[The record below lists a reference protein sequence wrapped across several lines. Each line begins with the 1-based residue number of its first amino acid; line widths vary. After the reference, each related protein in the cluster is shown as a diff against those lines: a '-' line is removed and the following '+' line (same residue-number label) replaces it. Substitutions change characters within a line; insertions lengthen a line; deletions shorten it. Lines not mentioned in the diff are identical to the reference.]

1 MQTWTMIRKNN
12 RLVLSGLITKTPIK
26 KMSPSGISHCQFY
39 LEHVSEQIEAGLSRQ
54 AWCIMPVIVSGQQE
68 LSYSIKKGSKV
79 LVSGFISTHIKR
91 DKTSQIVLHADQ
103 IKLLGE

>member
-1 MQTWTMIRKNN
+1 MIPTNN
-12 RLVLSGLITKTPIK
+12 RLMLSGIVTKTPIR

-39 LEHVSEQIEAGLSRQ
+39 LEHVSEQIEAELTRQ
-54 AWCIMPVIVSGQQE
+54 AWCVMPIIVSGQQE

-79 LVSGFISTHIKR
+79 LVSGFISTHTKR
-91 DKTSQIVLHADQ
+91 NKTSQLVLHADQ

>member
-1 MQTWTMIRKNN
+1 M
-12 RLVLSGLITKTPIK
+12 LSGIVTKTPIR

-39 LEHVSEQIEAGLSRQ
+39 LEHVSEQIEAELIRQ
-54 AWCIMPVIVSGQQE
+54 AWCVMPIIVSGQQE

-79 LVSGFISTHIKR
+79 LVSGFISTHTKR
-91 DKTSQIVLHADQ
+91 NKTSQLVLHADQ

>member
-1 MQTWTMIRKNN
+1 MIRKNN
-12 RLVLSGLITKTPIK
+12 RLVLSGLVTKTPIK

-39 LEHVSEQIEAGLSRQ
+39 LEHVSEQIEAGFPRQ
-54 AWCIMPVIVSGQQE
+54 AWCTLPVIVSGQQD

-79 LVSGFISTHIKR
+79 LVSGFISTHTKR

>member
-1 MQTWTMIRKNN
+1 MIRTNN
-12 RLVLSGLITKTPIK
+12 RLVLSGIVKKTPIQ

-39 LEHVSEQIEAGLSRQ
+39 LEHVSEQIEAELTRQ

-79 LVSGFISTHIKR
+79 LVSGFISTHTKR

>member
-1 MQTWTMIRKNN
+1 MIQKNN
-12 RLVLSGLITKTPIK
+12 RLVLSGLVTKTPIK

-39 LEHVSEQIEAGLSRQ
+39 LEHVSEQFEAGFPRQ
-54 AWCIMPVIVSGQQE
+54 AWCTLPVIVSGQQD

-79 LVSGFISTHIKR
+79 LVSGFISTHTKR
-91 DKTSQIVLHADQ
+91 DKTSQLVLHADQ

>member
-1 MQTWTMIRKNN
+1 MIRKNN
-12 RLVLSGLITKTPIK
+12 RLVLSGLVTKTPIK

-79 LVSGFISTHIKR
+79 LVSGFISTHTKR

-103 IKLLGE
+103 IELLGE

>member
-1 MQTWTMIRKNN
+1 MIPTNN
-12 RLVLSGLITKTPIK
+12 RLILSGVVSKNPIRK
-26 KMSPSGISHCQFY
+26 ISPSGISHCQFY

-79 LVSGFISTHIKR
+79 LVSGFISTHTKR

>member
-1 MQTWTMIRKNN
+1 MIQKNN
-12 RLVLSGLITKTPIK
+12 RLVLSGLVTKNPIK

-39 LEHVSEQIEAGLSRQ
+39 LEHVSEQFEAGFSRQ
-54 AWCIMPVIVSGQQE
+54 AWCTLPVIVSGQQD

-79 LVSGFISTHIKR
+79 LVSGFISTHTKR
-91 DKTSQIVLHADQ
+91 DKTSQLVLHADQ

>member
-1 MQTWTMIRKNN
+1 MIQKNN
-12 RLVLSGLITKTPIK
+12 RLVLSGLVTKTPIK

-39 LEHVSEQIEAGLSRQ
+39 LEHVSEQFEAGFPRQ

-68 LSYSIKKGSKV
+68 LSYIKKGSKV
-79 LVSGFISTHIKR
+79 LVSGFISTHTKR
-91 DKTSQIVLHADQ
+91 NQTSQLVLHADQ

>member
-1 MQTWTMIRKNN
+1 MIRKNN
-12 RLVLSGLITKTPIK
+12 RLVLSGLVTKTPIK

-39 LEHVSEQIEAGLSRQ
+39 LEHVSEQFEAGFPRQ
-54 AWCIMPVIVSGQQE
+54 AWCTLPVIVSGQQD

-79 LVSGFISTHIKR
+79 LVSGFISTHTKR

-103 IKLLGE
+103 VKLLGE

>member
-1 MQTWTMIRKNN
+1 MIRTNN
-12 RLVLSGLITKTPIK
+12 RLVLSGIVKKTPIQ

-39 LEHVSEQIEAGLSRQ
+39 LEHVSEQIEAGLPRQ

-79 LVSGFISTHIKR
+79 LVSGFISTHTKR

-103 IKLLGE
+103 IELLGE